1 MSILSTSLTSTRHF
15 DMNIAAALGDIN
27 AAVIVQQLNYWM
39 QKEGVGVIIDGVK
52 YIYNTFVDW
61 VNSQFSWLSVW
72 QFRKA
77 MNLLRSLGI
86 VKVIRYKSRQWNQ
99 TNYYTLS
106 SDRLIEYLE
115 QQNAGSTE
123 TVEMCVSTPQLE
135 KNQTLEV
142 RDTEVSLY
150 RDKEYTKKETTE
162 QKSDRLINKL
172 NTLAA
177 ASPKQALQEEISS
190 RQRLDSSAELTASIS
205 QKKVKL
211 ELNKSNT
218 DKDKSSAQVDFA
230 VRPRSFSS
238 CQGTRTKTIVNKKWQ
253 ELVPLLDSAGI
264 PINKTV
270 SDLLKLYPSE
280 KVENAIAL
288 LKARKREKHIPN
300 LSGYFVAALKGDWGS
315 KILIESESQD
325 GDRHS
330 KSEEI
335 DTAAIFRHWYDLARE
350 LGYCSGQEIR
360 EGQQWVKLS
369 GAWEKWADAVKRGYS
384 LDYLKKIIKRNQ
396 GR

>member
-1 MSILSTSLTSTRHF
+1 MSILSTSPTSTRHF
-15 DMNIAAALGDIN
+15 DMNIAAALRDIN
-27 AAVIVQQLNYWM
+27 AAIIVQQLHYWM
-39 QKEGVGVIIDGVK
+39 QKQGVGVVINGVK
-52 YIYNTFVDW
+52 YVYNTFVDW

-77 MNLLRSLGI
+77 INLLRSLEI

-99 TNYYTLS
+99 TNYYTLN
-106 SDRLIEYLE
+106 SDRLVEFLNS
-115 QQNAGSTE
+115 QMARSTE
-123 TVEMCVSTPQLE
+123 ISELCNSTPQLE
-135 KNQTLEV
+135 KTQTLEV
-142 RDTEVSLY
+142 RDTEVSY
-150 RDKEYTKKETTE
+150 IETKNTIKEITAKR
-162 QKSDRLINKL
+162 S
-172 NTLAA
+172 AA
-177 ASPKQALQEEISS
+177 ALSKLASDEENSQKGRSPH
-190 RQRLDSSAELTASIS
+190 SAKLIASIG
-205 QKKVKL
+205 QKKVKS

-218 DKDKSSAQVDFA
+218 DKDKNSAQVDF
-230 VRPRSFSS
+230 
-238 CQGTRTKTIVNKKWQ
+238 IVNKKWQ
-253 ELVPLLDSAGI
+253 ELVPLLDGAGI

-280 KVENAIAL
+280 KVESAVAL

-300 LSGYFVAALKGDWGS
+300 LSGYFVSALKGDWGS
-315 KILIESESQD
+315 KILIGSESQD
-325 GDRHS
+325 GDRRLS
-330 KSEEI
+330 EI
-335 DTAAIFRHWYDLARE
+335 DKVAVFRHWYDLARE